1 MTFLYNHELCQMT
14 NVMVDDE
21 CDGRWWWMILDDDR
35 RWSAVVQNLTKN
47 NQILVY
53 IAVLAEM
60 SSVCHVTGKSEFPPL
75 IADDVVEDGGWCL
88 RMTVQDDT
96 NDTVVSLKWV
106 YFIPV
111 EFLQSFKTLP

>member
-1 MTFLYNHELCQMT
+1 
-14 NVMVDDE
+14 
-21 CDGRWWWMILDDDR
+21 MILDDDR

-75 IADDVVEDGGWCL
+75 IADDVVEDGG
-88 RMTVQDDT
+88 
-96 NDTVVSLKWV
+96 
-106 YFIPV
+106 
-111 EFLQSFKTLP
+111 